1 MIVLRQGVAHFGSLL
16 VLLYLPL
23 AHAGRDPPPSY
34 GPDQARF
41 QTSDRCLA
49 CHNGIIGPEGEEVS
63 FGADWRTSLMA
74 NSARD
79 PYWQAS
85 VRRETRDHS
94 GAQAAV
100 EAECSACHM
109 PISHYHAAL
118 DGKPSEV
125 LSLLPLRGD
134 RPRDLEAA
142 DGVSCS
148 VCHQITPERLG
159 TAASFNGQFVVAG
172 PDGSGAHPE
181 YGPFVI
187 DPGLQRV
194 MRSSTEGFQPEQGQ
208 QIRSAALCASCHT
221 LKTTARGANGEVI
234 GELPEQM
241 PYQEWLHS
249 DYRERETCQTCHMPV
264 YEHNEPMTR
273 VLGNPR
279 PGVARHEFVAA
290 NFFLQR
296 MFARYH
302 DDIDLPPAAAE
313 LSAAA
318 DRTVRYLQSRAARL
332 SLGAPVMRGS
342 RLEVEVQVENLGGHK
357 LPTAYPSRRAWL
369 HLRVSDCAD
378 HVIFESGAFNAD
390 GSIQG
395 NDNDADPLRFEP
407 HYREIQSADQVQ
419 IYESILGDAR
429 GAVTTGLLSAVG
441 YLKDNRLLPH
451 GFDKQTAPA
460 EIAVHGSARDDP
472 AFDDHG
478 DRVRYSVAVESACRP
493 IQLSVE
499 PGISRSGIAG
509 HTTWPPTK
517 VLSHAGSLRGSRPWR
532 LRARCRLPQRVLPF
546 TDSRQTKRLPYDAAA
561 CTLLY
566 RVTNDG
572 TLVRPYAVAPAAHLR
587 QRSVAG
593 NRAFTG

>member
-1 MIVLRQGVAHFGSLL
+1 VNTPGQCLARVGPVLALL
-16 VLLYLPL
+16 WLPL
-23 AHAGRDPPPSY
+23 AHGDRTPLPKY

-41 QTSDRCLA
+41 HTSDRCLA
-49 CHNGIIGPEGEEVS
+49 CHNGLVGPAGEDVS
-63 FGADWRTSLMA
+63 FGADWQTSLMA

-85 VRRETRDHS
+85 VRRETLDHA
-94 GAQAAV
+94 GARAAV
-100 EAECSACHM
+100 EEECSACHM

-125 LSLLPLRGD
+125 LSLLPLRSD
-134 RPRDLEAA
+134 RPQTLEAA

-159 TAASFNGQFVVAG
+159 TPQSFNGQFVVAG
-172 PDGSGAHPE
+172 PDGSGAHAE
-181 YGPFVI
+181 YGPFFI

-194 MRSSTEGFQPEQGQ
+194 MRSSTEGFQPEQGE

-221 LKTTARGANGEVI
+221 LKTTARNASGEII

-249 DYRERETCQTCHMPV
+249 DYRDRQTCQSCHMPA
-264 YEHNEPMTR
+264 YEHDEPITR
-273 VLGNPR
+273 VLGSPR
-279 PGVARHEFVAA
+279 PGVARHDFVAA

-313 LSAAA
+313 LSSAAE
-318 DRTVRYLQSRAARL
+318 RTVRYLQSRAARL
-332 SLGAPVMRGS
+332 SIDTPVVRGT
-342 RLEVEVQVENLGGHK
+342 RLEAVVQVENLGGHK

-369 HLRVSDCAD
+369 HLRVSDCGGQQL
-378 HVIFESGAFNAD
+378 FESGALNPD

-395 NDNDADPLRFEP
+395 NVNDADPLRFEP
-407 HYREIQSADQVQ
+407 HYREIHSADQVQ
-419 IYESILGDAR
+419 IYESILGDAQ

-460 EIAVHGSARDDP
+460 DIAVQGSARDDP
-472 AFDDHG
+472 SFDAHG
-478 DRVRYSVAVESACRP
+478 DRVRYLVEIGSACRP
-493 IQLSVE
+493 LQVSVE
-499 PGISRSGIAG
+499 LWYQPVGYRWA
-509 HTTWPPTK
+509 HNLTAYDAPEPRRFTTWFEAMAPASA
-517 VLSHAGSLRGSRPWR
+517 LQL
-532 LRARCRLPQRVLPF
+532 
-546 TDSRQTKRLPYDAAA
+546 AAA
-561 CTLLY
+561 S
-566 RVTNDG
+566 
-572 TLVRPYAVAPAAHLR
+572 AATH
-587 QRSVAG
+587 
-593 NRAFTG
+593 